1 MSTPRPPTPIFAGGP
16 LSRRSL
22 RIVRA
27 VAARLFD
34 GGEVISD
41 ARLDRFIVDLADWTR
56 YAGPKTRFALRMAT
70 VAVQFGPILVVGKP
84 RRFTSLD
91 AATQKRHLEG
101 MDHSSFFTLPF
112 TALKT
117 VLSIIW
123 FDDAEVT
130 ELPEQVRKVRGLP
143 IASVAIP
150 EREAA
155 R

>member
-1 MSTPRPPTPIFAGGP
+1 MSTPRPPVPVFGGAP

-22 RIVRA
+22 RVIRT

-34 GGEVISD
+34 GGTGLAD
-41 ARLDRFIVDLADWTR
+41 ARLDRFIVDLAEWSR
-56 YAGPKTRFALRMAT
+56 YAGPKTRFALYMAV
-70 VAVQFGPILVVGKP
+70 VAVQFTPAIVVGKP

-91 AATQKRHLEG
+91 PAEQKRHLEA

-123 FDDAEVT
+123 FDDVEVS
-130 ELPEQVRKVRGLP
+130 ELPEQVRKVRVL
-143 IASVAIP
+143 
-150 EREAA
+150 R
-155 R
+155 